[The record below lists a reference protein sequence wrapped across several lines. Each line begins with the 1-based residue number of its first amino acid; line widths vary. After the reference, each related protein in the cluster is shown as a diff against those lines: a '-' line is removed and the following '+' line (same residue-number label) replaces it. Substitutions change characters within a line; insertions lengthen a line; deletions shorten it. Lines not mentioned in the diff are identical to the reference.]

1 SQTIDI
7 PDALKQELRKFRLAR
22 RQGIAAYIAKVNK
35 RELVIEE
42 DTRLEDIS
50 KDLEELI
57 EGLHLS
63 YKSPRNGLTSV
74 TSELPESSP
83 RFILLAWIYEN
94 SDGRKSYP
102 LILINWT
109 PSGSETGLATLHASA
124 FIPFEQLVHANK
136 VGLRSDQVYIAANHG
151 VYQTIE
157 VREGGEALTE
167 AIQTLRI

>member
-7 PDALKQELRKFRLAR
+7 PDALKQALRKFRLAR
-22 RQGIAAYIAKVNK
+22 REGVAAYIAKVNK
-35 RELVIEE
+35 QKLVIEE
-42 DTRLEDIS
+42 VETLENIS

-63 YKSPRNGLTSV
+63 YKSARNDLTSV

-83 RFILLAWIYEN
+83 RFVVLAWIHEN

-136 VGLRSDQVYIAANHG
+136 
-151 VYQTIE
+151 TIE

-167 AIQTLRI
+167 AIQNLRI